1 MNWYETSAK
10 LLEKTAPESV
20 AEVRHLFK
28 VGNDIKAISEYTG
41 WSQWTIAELLGE
53 KLS

>member
-1 MNWYETSAK
+1 MNQAEY
-10 LLEKTAPESV
+10 LLKVCPESV
-20 AEVRHLFK
+20 AELKQLFK
-28 VGNDIKAISEYTG
+28 DGNSIKDLSDYYD